1 MLYERTAWSRQP
13 DALIEQELA
22 MMRDAQHISPSL
34 IMRDPYILDFLGL
47 RNTWQESDLESA
59 IIREWNRSCW
69 SLVSDSHSSRV
80 RNASN

>member
-47 RNTWQESDLESA
+47 RNT
-59 IIREWNRSCW
+59 
-69 SLVSDSHSSRV
+69 
-80 RNASN
+80 